1 MRAVT
6 REAGATIVIP
16 SEDEW
21 YKAAYY
27 NGSTYYDY
35 PTGTDTVPS
44 NAYVDG
50 GNNANFYNSGYTTSS
65 PYLTDVGHFAT
76 SASPYGT
83 FDQGGNV
90 WEWNEALISGSFRG
104 LRGGS
109 FNNDSSR
116 LASSN
121 RYNDSPTDGS
131 GIVGFRVATV
141 PEPSTAVL
149 AILGLAAVLLF
160 RARKRARRRRRG
172 QHDARALPGIL
183 EFRPSRHD
191 SDRAGRQRG

>member
-1 MRAVT
+1 MNAIT
-6 REAGATIVIP
+6 REPDATIFIP

-44 NAYVDG
+44 NAYVDA

-90 WEWNEALISGSFRG
+90 WEWNEALISGSSRG

-109 FNNDSSR
+109 WVVNSDI
-116 LASSN
+116 LASSS
-121 RYNDSPTDGS
+121 RFGS
-131 GIVGFRVATV
+131 HPAFESSYVGFRVATV

-149 AILGLAAVLLF
+149 VVIACGLMWVL
-160 RARKRARRRRRG
+160 RKR
-172 QHDARALPGIL
+172 
-183 EFRPSRHD
+183 FK
-191 SDRAGRQRG
+191 